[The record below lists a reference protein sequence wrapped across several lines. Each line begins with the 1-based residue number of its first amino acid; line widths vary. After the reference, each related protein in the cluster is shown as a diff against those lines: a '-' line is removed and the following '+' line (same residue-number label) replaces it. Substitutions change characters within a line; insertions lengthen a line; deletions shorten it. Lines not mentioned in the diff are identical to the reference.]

1 LREVYTGLNVRG
13 RISMRRVFFV
23 ALVVAFVLV
32 GCGGAA
38 ADVTVPDPP
47 KSTAFE
53 QDNNQQI
60 NQFVALLKSRVPEEM
75 KLHGVKDTAEQPIV
89 QQVYQS
95 TASLQ
100 EIADFYKTLTQ
111 QGWVEAHKMPGI
123 QDGVLITGYEHGTI
137 SLVVNAV
144 EATKFGGSGVVIYTV
159 KGTK

>member
-1 LREVYTGLNVRG
+1 
-13 RISMRRVFFV
+13 MRRVFFV